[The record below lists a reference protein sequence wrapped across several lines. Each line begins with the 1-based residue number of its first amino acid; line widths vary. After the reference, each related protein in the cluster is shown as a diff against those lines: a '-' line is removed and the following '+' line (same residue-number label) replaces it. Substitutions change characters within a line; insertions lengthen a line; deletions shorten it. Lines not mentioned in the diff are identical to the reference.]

1 MRDDDDGDVDN
12 NVAADDGR
20 GEDDMVEL
28 SSAVDDDERVNG
40 STEIDHDIGSSVI
53 TRLPSIL
60 S

>member
-1 MRDDDDGDVDN
+1 MRDDDDGD
-12 NVAADDGR
+12 ADGGR

-53 TRLPSIL
+53 TRFPSIL

>member
-12 NVAADDGR
+12 NVAADGGR

-40 STEIDHDIGSSVI
+40 ST
-53 TRLPSIL
+53 
-60 S
+60 